1 MPDKGE
7 VLPIGKGRII
17 KTMPKS
23 AEKGARVAILS
34 IGTRL
39 APAVEAARA
48 VEASDATIGVTV
60 ADARWMMPDAY
71 RPLPPTFALAACR
84 RRLQP

>member
-1 MPDKGE
+1 MPERGE

-17 KTMPKS
+17 KTMPES
-23 AEKGARVAILS
+23 VEKGARVAILS

-60 ADARWMMPDAY
+60 ADARWM
-71 RPLPPTFALAACR
+71 LPTPTA
-84 RRLQP
+84 